1 MPRTF
6 EEIQDMQLGWFLIFF
21 CVLLSCNSKRE
32 STKPKRE
39 TLINTVYSSV
49 TIEPDNVYKVNS
61 TFSGNIEDILVQEG
75 DLVKKG
81 DILFILANKPIRLNQ
96 ENEQLNQSL
105 LLQSYKGRAN
115 VLEDLKLEFQ
125 TAKINYQNDSTNY
138 FRFQNLY
145 DQNACSKIE
154 LEKAEMA
161 YRLSTSQLKSIQNK
175 IIRKE
180 NELKTQINLAQNN
193 VQISS
198 LRAADGIISSR
209 IDGKL
214 FELFK
219 KKGEYVSIQETMAII
234 GDHDKFFLKML
245 VDEVD
250 IPKIQVGQKVVV
262 ELEAY
267 KNQVFEARVSK
278 ISPKMDEKTQTFVVE
293 AKFIKT
299 PPKLYMGLT
308 GEGNI
313 LIDSKHKALVIPR
326 DYLLPGNKVETDHG
340 LVTVKT
346 GMANWDYIEILSGIT
361 ENTIIYKPK

>member
-1 MPRTF
+1 MRYS
-6 EEIQDMQLGWFLIFF
+6 WFYIIIIVLI
-21 CVLLSCNSKRE
+21 SCNSKRE
-32 STKPKRE
+32 STKPKRI

-81 DILFILANKPIRLNQ
+81 DILFILANKPIRLSQ
-96 ENEQLNQSL
+96 ENEELNHSL

-125 TAKINYQNDSTNY
+125 SAKINYQNDSTNY
-138 FRFQNLY
+138 LRFQKLY
-145 DQNACSKIE
+145 QQNACSKVE
-154 LEKAEMA
+154 LEK
-161 YRLSTSQLKSIQNK
+161 SQLAYQFSTRQLQSIHNK

-180 NELKTQINLAQNN
+180 NELHTQVNQAQNN
-193 VQISS
+193 VLISS
-198 LRAADGIISSR
+198 LRTADGIISSR

-214 FELFK
+214 FQLFK
-219 KKGEYVSIQETMAII
+219 KKGEYVSLQETMAII
-234 GDHDKFFLKML
+234 GDQNKFFLKML

-250 IPKIQVGQKVVV
+250 ISKIKVGQKVLV

-267 KNQVFEARVSK
+267 KNQVYEARVSK
-278 ISPKMDEKTQTFVVE
+278 IAPKMDEKTQTFVVE
-293 AKFIKT
+293 AKFVRI

-313 LIDSKHKALVIPR
+313 MIHSKHKALVIPR
-326 DYLLPGNKVETDHG
+326 DYLLPGNKVETDKG
-340 LVTVKT
+340 LVSVKT

-361 ENTIIYKPK
+361 EKTIIYKPK

>member
-1 MPRTF
+1 MRF
-6 EEIQDMQLGWFLIFF
+6 GWLFLSVSI
-21 CVLLSCNSKRE
+21 LYSCNSNRE

-61 TFSGNIEDILVQEG
+61 TFSGNIEDILVYEG

-96 ENEQLNQSL
+96 ENEELNQSL
-105 LLQSYKGRAN
+105 LLQSYKGKAN
-115 VLEDLKLEFQ
+115 VLEDLKLESQ
-125 TAKINYQNDSTNY
+125 SARINFQNDSSNY
-138 FRFQNLY
+138 LRFQKLY
-145 DQNACSKIE
+145 QQNACSKIE
-154 LEKAEMA
+154 LEKAQIA
-161 YRLSTSQLKSIQNK
+161 YQLSTSQLKSVHNR

-180 NELKTQINLAQNN
+180 NELHTQLNQAQNN
-193 VQISS
+193 VRISS
-198 LRAADGIISSR
+198 LRTADGIISSR

-214 FELFK
+214 FQLFK
-219 KKGEYVSIQETMAII
+219 KKGEYVSLQEPIAII
-234 GDHDKFFLKML
+234 GDKDKFLLKML

-250 IPKIQVGQKVVV
+250 ISKIKAGQKVLV

-278 ISPKMDEKTQTFVVE
+278 ISPKMDEKTQTFLIE
-293 AKFIKT
+293 AKFVKV

-326 DYLLPGNKVETDHG
+326 DYLLPGNKVETDKG
-340 LVTVKT
+340 LVSVKT
-346 GMANWDYIEILSGIT
+346 GMANWDYIEILSGLT
-361 ENTIIYKPK
+361 EKTIIYKPK